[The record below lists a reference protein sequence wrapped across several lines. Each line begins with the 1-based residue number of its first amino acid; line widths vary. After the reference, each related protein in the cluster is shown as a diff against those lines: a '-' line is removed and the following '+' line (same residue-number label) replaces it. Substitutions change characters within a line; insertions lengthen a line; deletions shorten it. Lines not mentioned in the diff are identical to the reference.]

1 MISKL
6 ATQLITMQTTTSRG
20 SGTGQ
25 TGLTIF
31 ESSSRRS
38 VLLVSWN
45 GMAAGTVIKEMRDKP
60 CK

>member
-6 ATQLITMQTTTSRG
+6 ATQPITMQTTTSRG
-20 SGTGQ
+20 SGTG
-25 TGLTIF
+25 LAITIF
-31 ESSSRRS
+31 KSSSRRS